1 VKGILSTRVPVFA
14 LGAAP
19 NGGFKTGPGAINLTV
34 SCGGVAIHPGD
45 VVVGDRD
52 GVVAVPLEEAQR
64 VAAQLKLVKQKEAE
78 AENKVKRGEKLQF
91 WDEAALRAK
100 GALRYVD

>member
-1 VKGILSTRVPVFA
+1 MSRFSPGTLSW
-14 LGAAP
+14 
-19 NGGFKTGPGAINLTV
+19 
-34 SCGGVAIHPGD
+34 
-45 VVVGDRD
+45 GDRD
-52 GVVAVPLEEAQR
+52 GVVAVPLDDTQR

-91 WDEAALRAK
+91 WDEAALLAK